1 MVTREEGK
9 GLGSFLKLGFRLGLL
24 YGALGLG
31 VEAIHRHL
39 PPVVYERMA
48 GLLSALPRWLL
59 SASGL
64 DTHLTAALAEG
75 RLPGWMVGAAIPLVG
90 VVSILLLAMM
100 LGLTWSFV
108 GAVASLKH
116 R

>member
-1 MVTREEGK
+1 MGAREGEQ
-9 GLGSFLKLGFRLGLL
+9 GLGSFLKLGFRLGLF

-31 VEAIHRHL
+31 LEVLHRHL
-39 PPVVYERMA
+39 PPHVYQRTA
-48 GLLSALPRWLL
+48 GMLSALPRWLL
-59 SASGL
+59 ATSGL
-64 DTHLTAALAEG
+64 DSQLTAALVQG

-90 VVSILLLAMM
+90 VAAILLLAVA